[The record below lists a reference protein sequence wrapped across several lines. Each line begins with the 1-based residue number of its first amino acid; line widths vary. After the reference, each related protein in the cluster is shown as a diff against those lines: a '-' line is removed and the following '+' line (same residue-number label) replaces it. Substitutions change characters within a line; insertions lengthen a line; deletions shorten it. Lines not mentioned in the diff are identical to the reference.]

1 MLGNENNDA
10 NVFILGRW
18 CTFGDVMA
26 RRHVDIVDVARRA
39 GVSPATV
46 SRAFNHPSLVRADTR
61 TRISAVVDELGYI
74 RNRAARSIHGKRSG
88 TIGLIVPTVDNAIF
102 SRLIQSFSDAL
113 NRKGF
118 TLLLGAHGYDLE
130 REKDLLRSFL
140 EHRVDG
146 IAVIGLD
153 HDDAT
158 FALIEARHVPAV
170 ALWNHDGDSRMSC
183 VGPENRHAG
192 YLAARHLADL
202 GHRRIGLLFPPTQ
215 GNDRAASRLEGAEAL
230 LEERGID
237 VPGRWRIEAVYS
249 VAAAKRAF
257 IDLIGGGDIPT
268 GLVAGNDVLAQG
280 AVFAAT
286 ECAVGVP
293 DRVSVVGIGDFS
305 GSAEMTPSLTTV
317 RLPAAEIGEAGA
329 EVLLELVRSERRHPL
344 IRRNLPLELVTRAS
358 TAAPPAA

>member
-1 MLGNENNDA
+1 M
-10 NVFILGRW
+10 V
-18 CTFGDVMA
+18 
-26 RRHVDIVDVARRA
+26 RRHVDIVHVARRA

-61 TRISAVVDELGYI
+61 ARISAAVDELGYI

-113 NRKGF
+113 NRGGF
-118 TLLLGAHGYDLE
+118 TLLLAAHGYDLG

-153 HDDAT
+153 HEDAT
-158 FALIEARHVPAV
+158 FALIETRQVPAV
-170 ALWNHDGDSRMSC
+170 ALWNHDGESRMSC

-192 YLAARHLADL
+192 YLAAQHLADL
-202 GHRRIGLLFPPTQ
+202 GHRRIGLLFPPVR
-215 GNDRAASRLEGAEAL
+215 GNDRAAARLEGAEAL
-230 LEERGID
+230 LGERGIA

-249 VAAAKRAF
+249 VAAAKRACV
-257 IDLIGGGDIPT
+257 DLIGGDDLPT

-286 ECAVGVP
+286 ERAVGVP
-293 DRVSVVGIGDFS
+293 DRMSVVGIGDFS

-317 RLPAAEIGEAGA
+317 RLPAAEIGAAGA
-329 EVLLELVRSERRHPL
+329 DVLLELVRSERHRPL
-344 IRRNLPLELVTRAS
+344 VRRNLPLELVARAS
-358 TAAPPAA
+358 TAPPPAL

>member
-1 MLGNENNDA
+1 M
-10 NVFILGRW
+10 V
-18 CTFGDVMA
+18 
-26 RRHVDIVDVARRA
+26 RRHVDIVHVARQA

-61 TRISAVVDELGYI
+61 ARISAVVDELGYI

-113 NRKGF
+113 NLRGF
-118 TLLLGAHGYDLE
+118 TLLLAAHGYDLG
-130 REKDLLRSFL
+130 REKDLLRSLL

-146 IAVIGLD
+146 IAEIGLD
-153 HDDAT
+153 HENAT
-158 FALIEARHVPAV
+158 FALLETRQVPVV
-170 ALWNHDGDSRMSC
+170 ALWNHDGESRMSC
-183 VGPENRHAG
+183 VGPENRNAG
-192 YLAARHLADL
+192 YLAAQHLVDL
-202 GHRRIGLLFPPTQ
+202 GHRRIGLLFPPTR

-230 LEERGID
+230 LGERGIQ
-237 VPGRWRIEAVYS
+237 VPERWRIEAVYS

-257 IDLIGGGDIPT
+257 VDLVGAGDVPT

-280 AVFAAT
+280 AVFAAA
-286 ECAVGVP
+286 ECAIGVP

-305 GSAEMTPSLTTV
+305 GSAEMAPSLTTV
-317 RLPAAEIGEAGA
+317 RLPAADIGEAGA

-344 IRRNLPLELVTRAS
+344 IRRNLPLELVVRAS
-358 TAAPPAA
+358 TAPPPAP